1 MLDTA
6 SASNCVSVR
15 QRERE
20 RERERKKNKTDN
32 SYEELQRTRGG
43 ESINIR
49 YIAVLVKLC
58 IEKKKN
64 PALEVVRVHCSPC
77 PSL

>member
-15 QRERE
+15 QRE

-49 YIAVLVKLC
+49 YIVVLVKLC

-64 PALEVVRVHCSPC
+64 PALEVVRVHCSPS